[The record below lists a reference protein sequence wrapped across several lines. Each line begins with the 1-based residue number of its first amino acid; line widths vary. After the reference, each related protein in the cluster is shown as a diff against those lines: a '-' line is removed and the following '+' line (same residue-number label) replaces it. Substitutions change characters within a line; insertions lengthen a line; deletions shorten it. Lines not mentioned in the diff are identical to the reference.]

1 MPKLTTR
8 QIIILIVMAI
18 AILYAAYDFLIA
30 SRAKKDMVD
39 TGKKITELEAFMA
52 EVTAN
57 MPKGSLSASDAYKIN
72 RAEAEWMRD
81 PFFERKSF
89 REWVKSKE
97 PAKTGG
103 GTGQK
108 MIFHYSGYLKVKDKK
123 IAIINGV
130 EYEPGESLEIEGYVL
145 KSIYQDKVVILN
157 QKNGAKLDVPLQE

>member
-8 QIIILIVMAI
+8 QIIILIVMVV

-30 SRAKKDMVD
+30 PRTKKDMVD
-39 TGKKITELEAFMA
+39 TGKKTTELEAFMA

-57 MPKGSLSASDAYKIN
+57 MPKGSLPASDAYKIS
-72 RAEAEWMRD
+72 RAEAEWIHD
-81 PFFERKSF
+81 PFFERKSY

-103 GTGQK
+103 GTAQK

-123 IAIINGV
+123 IAIINGI

-145 KSIYQDKVVILN
+145 KSIYQDKVIILN
-157 QKNGAKLDVPLQE
+157 KKNGAKLDVPLQE

>member
-8 QIIILIVMAI
+8 QIIILIVMVV

-30 SRAKKDMVD
+30 PRTKKDMVD
-39 TGKKITELEAFMA
+39 TGKKTAELETFMA

-57 MPKGSLSASDAYKIN
+57 MPKGSLSASDAYKIS

-81 PFFERKSF
+81 PFFERKTF
-89 REWVKSKE
+89 REWAKSKE

-103 GTGQK
+103 GTAQK
-108 MIFHYSGYLKVKDKK
+108 MIFNYAGYLKVKDKK
-123 IAIINGV
+123 MAIINGV
-130 EYEPGESLEIEGYVL
+130 EYSPGESLELEGYVL
-145 KSIYQDKVVILN
+145 KDVYQNKVIIIN